1 MAYFVRPFT
10 IQHTSPGTIIFAASG
25 VHSLTSEPMLAIA
38 TELAEKQ
45 GTVVDD
51 VDVGA
56 IIARNGLEQQAA
68 IDFLREDIGLLI
80 STPSAAKMHGDV
92 LVITDLPRLGGM
104 LAECLALPRS
114 YNVQVKGGDAQ
125 GTNTPSCVVLAMGDY
140 CAERVHALYAE
151 YARRPGIAILTAYLF
166 RHLLLVDG
174 PFIPSRGLP
183 CHFCHQHHFA
193 RGESRRWSV
202 GDGSW
207 ISAKHHLEQKGIAVP
222 AEIPI
227 TAALEGM
234 MAFSLKHEIE
244 SLLAI
249 GRPPA
254 SRRRCGHDAVAAA
267 S

>member
-1 MAYFVRPFT
+1 
-10 IQHTSPGTIIFAASG
+10 
-25 VHSLTSEPMLAIA
+25 
-38 TELAEKQ
+38 
-45 GTVVDD
+45 
-51 VDVGA
+51 
-56 IIARNGLEQQAA
+56 
-68 IDFLREDIGLLI
+68 
-80 STPSAAKMHGDV
+80 MHGDV

-114 YNVQVKGGDAQ
+114 YNVQVNGRDAQ
-125 GTNTPSCVVLAMGDY
+125 GTKTPCCVVLAMGDY
-140 CAERVHALYAE
+140 RTERVHALYAE
-151 YARRPGIAILTAYLF
+151 YARRPGIAILTAYQF

-207 ISAKHHLEQKGIAVP
+207 ISAKRHLEQKGTIVP

-249 GRPPA
+249 GSPPRLGETVGTSLQVDLKTGQQQRDKVFHWA
-254 SRRRCGHDAVAAA
+254 ACDCLRRHSPSESR
-267 S
+267 